1 MNSLNRRHVLQHL
14 AAATASIGM
23 PALAQSERRIVLGQ
37 SAAFS
42 GPAAQLGIQMNRGA
56 KLYFDSVNA
65 AGGVNGAQIELR
77 TMDDMYEPDKC
88 KANTDALIN
97 KEEVFALFGYVGT
110 PTSLAALPLVNQHK
124 VPFFG
129 PFTGAEA
136 LRDPFSRYVF
146 HVRASYY
153 DETALIVKQ
162 LTSLNLKKIAIFRQ
176 NDSYGQ
182 AGYDGVVRALKALNL
197 EPVGV
202 GLVERNTVEVA
213 NAVQAIVPKQPDAVV
228 QISAYKSCAAFIRE
242 ARKAGYGGTFY
253 NVSFVGTQALAD
265 ELGRQAMGVVVS
277 QVMPFPFSLTT
288 PLSRE
293 YLVRGAEGG
302 WRQQAQLLEHG
313 RLCRGQAVHA
323 KGCKRAGKRAEPR
336 RADQRAGVGAEPRPR
351 RLRGRLWRQEP
362 RGVALRRPVD
372 AHRRRPRA
380 RLSTRRL
387 TLAARTAPRGVDD
400 RGQTLPH
407 PVRASAKQFT
417 PQRIK

>member
-1 MNSLNRRHVLQHL
+1 MKPISRRHALQHL
-14 AAATASIGM
+14 AAVSASIAL
-23 PALAQSERRIVLGQ
+23 PALAQADRRIVLGQ

-56 KLYFDSVNA
+56 KLCFDAANA
-65 AGGVNGAQIELR
+65 AGGILGAQIELR

-88 KANTDALIN
+88 KANTEALI
-97 KEEVFALFGYVGT
+97 KDDVFALFGYVGT

-136 LRDPFSRYVF
+136 LRDPLSRHVF

-162 LTSLNLKKIAIFRQ
+162 LTSLNLKRIAIFRQ

-197 EPVGV
+197 EPVAV
-202 GLVERNTVEVA
+202 GLVERNTVDVA
-213 NAVQAIVPKQPDAVV
+213 AAVQAIAPKQPDAVV

-265 ELGRQAMGVVVS
+265 ELGRSAMGVVVS

-288 PLSRE
+288 PISRE
-293 YLVRGAEGG
+293 YLAAVQKAGGDNKPNYSSMEGYV
-302 WRQQAQLLEHG
+302 A
-313 RLCRGQAVHA
+313 A
-323 KGCKRAGKRAEPR
+323 KLFTEGLRRAGKAPNRE
-336 RADQRAGVGAEPRPR
+336 
-351 RLRGRLWRQEP
+351 
-362 RGVALRRPVD
+362 ALINALESV
-372 AHRRRPRA
+372 
-380 RLSTRRL
+380 
-387 TLAARTAPRGVDD
+387 
-400 RGQTLPH
+400 QTLDLGGFVVGYGAKSH
-407 PVRASAKQFT
+407 VASRFVDLSMLTDDGRVRV
-417 PQRIK
+417 